1 MNLPSFTQKLSFRIQ
16 LILAAFVI
24 AMAAFHLL
32 YWQPEMENRLR
43 RSITNSVTRNVDTI
57 ANAAAPELYAGD
69 LQSMND
75 VLTSF
80 VEQYNQDR
88 RINSTLKRVSSAI
101 LTQVTPESLTSK
113 YLATPGT
120 QSFASVNHLKIIPQ
134 KVQIFYMSRERLF
147 LLVYLLELSKL
158 HLILARRLPESI
170 LGYHGTRNCNWHLL
184 LASPL
189 RPLWYWIAT
198 YVG

>member
-75 VLTSF
+75 VLIALNHGK
-80 VEQYNQDR
+80 V
-88 RINSTLKRVSSAI
+88 K
-101 LTQVTPESLTSK
+101 SL
-113 YLATPGT
+113 
-120 QSFASVNHLKIIPQ
+120 
-134 KVQIFYMSRERLF
+134 
-147 LLVYLLELSKL
+147 
-158 HLILARRLPESI
+158 
-170 LGYHGTRNCNWHLL
+170 
-184 LASPL
+184 
-189 RPLWYWIAT
+189 
-198 YVG
+198 